1 MNDPRTL
8 RLYFDYVDPACLLLE
23 HRLRS
28 LAGNGGFVLSV
39 EPFEVA
45 VPPAPLPDLGK
56 PEIVQHWEEMEDEA
70 ERLGLKLKRPW
81 IIPWT
86 RKAHELALFGKR
98 KGCFREIH
106 DTLFRAYLVEGL
118 DIGRVDILVS
128 LARRHGLDESET
140 KAVLDVDQEAETVT
154 AKRLEALEQGVSRTP
169 TLFWHGRQ
177 LKGYPDDR
185 RLRDFLALGT
195 QNET

>member
-8 RLYFDYVDPACLLLE
+8 QFYFDYVDPACLLLE

-28 LAGNGGFVLSV
+28 LARGGRFVLSV

-45 VPPAPLPDLGK
+45 VPPAPLVDPGR
-56 PEIVQHWEEMEDEA
+56 PEIVQHWEEMEKEA
-70 ERLGLKLKRPW
+70 ERLGLELERPW

-86 RKAHELALFGKR
+86 RKAHELALFGKS

-128 LARRHGLDESET
+128 LARRHRLDESET

-154 AKRLEALEQGVSRTP
+154 AKRQEALEQGVSRTP
-169 TLFWHGRQ
+169 TLFWHGQQ
-177 LKGYPDDR
+177 LRGYPDEK
-185 RLRDFLALGT
+185 RLRDFLALGA